1 MLSFNCD
8 SVIERFFIMDTVLN
22 KLQSVYLTIGLPA
35 SGKTTW
41 AKQME
46 DLGKKI
52 GIPVVRNNN
61 DEIREELFGPDF
73 EWTPALEKQV
83 KATRMARL
91 NQALRDG
98 KSVILDNTHLN
109 YKTLNAMRTYL
120 KENFPRI
127 PVIEVDFRDVPVH
140 TCIDRDRERQKRGER
155 FVGAAVIL
163 KMAHEAG
170 LTDENVFKEIDW
182 SLPFAIICDLDG
194 TLALFGNK
202 RNPYDASQCD
212 LTDDPNLAVL
222 NTLRMFQLGYD
233 TDRAPVDLQKIFFFS
248 GRTDKY
254 KEPTVRFLE
263 NKCGFS
269 IDGGFMELHMRVD
282 GDFTADE
289 IIKEQMYKDHVE
301 GKYNV
306 LFVFDDRPKVVRM
319 WKRIGLPVFNVG
331 SGREF

>member
-1 MLSFNCD
+1 
-8 SVIERFFIMDTVLN
+8 MDTVLN
-22 KLQSVYLTIGLPA
+22 TKQQTAYLTIGLPA

-41 AKQME
+41 AKQMV
-46 DLGKKI
+46 DLGKRI
-52 GIPVVRNNN
+52 GVDVVRINN
-61 DEIREELFGPDF
+61 DDIRDELFGKDF
-73 EWTPALEKQV
+73 DWTPALEKQV

-91 NQALRDG
+91 DQALRDG
-98 KSVILDNTHLN
+98 KWVILDNTYLN
-109 YKTLNAMRTYL
+109 MKTLNAMRQFF
-120 KENFPRI
+120 KEKFPKI
-127 PVIEVDFRDVPVH
+127 PLVEVDFRDVPVH
-140 TCIDRDRERQKRGER
+140 TCIDRDHDRQKRGER
-155 FVGAAVIL
+155 FVGAGVIL

-170 LTDENVFKEIDW
+170 LTDENKFKDIDW

-212 LTDDPNLAVL
+212 LTDEPNLAVL
-222 NTLRMFQLGYD
+222 NTLRMYQSGIIND
-233 TDRAPVDLQKIFFFS
+233 AAEPPSLQKIFFFS

-254 KEPTVRFLE
+254 RAPTERFLL
-263 NKCGFS
+263 NKCGFDVNGDP
-269 IDGGFMELHMRVD
+269 IFDLHMRQD
-282 GDFTADE
+282 GDMTADE
-289 IIKEQMYKDHVE
+289 IIKEQMYKDHIE